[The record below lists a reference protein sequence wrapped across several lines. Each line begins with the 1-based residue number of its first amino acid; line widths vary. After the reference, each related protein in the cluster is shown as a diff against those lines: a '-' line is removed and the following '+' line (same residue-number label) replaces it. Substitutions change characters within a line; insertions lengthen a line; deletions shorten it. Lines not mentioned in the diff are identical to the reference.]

1 MPQFVLKR
9 RDLLGI
15 TMTGAAVLFWKPSK
29 AKALGGKLPEIGEKA
44 PGFDLP
50 GTLGGARQ
58 KTGNSTTGPVVGW
71 CFIFIREISRLVARL
86 KLTASRNHSKSSTLI
101 SAMSQQFQLT
111 ALMIMNHFAAAK
123 DWTSRCY
130 PTQKAKSVESMG
142 RGWPLTHYGIRF

>member
-50 GTLGGARQ
+50 GTLGGGASKNWKLDNWAGRWPVSY
-58 KTGNSTTGPVVGW
+58 THLTLPTT
-71 CFIFIREISRLVARL
+71 
-86 KLTASRNHSKSSTLI
+86 
-101 SAMSQQFQLT
+101 
-111 ALMIMNHFAAAK
+111 
-123 DWTSRCY
+123 D
-130 PTQKAKSVESMG
+130 
-142 RGWPLTHYGIRF
+142 